1 MISPLGIVPASSRS
15 VQDAANSL
23 PSMRGTVT
31 GWFQSLILSRV
42 KKAIVDREAKETVWK
57 QQCFG
62 VLQPFSPRQLSI
74 KPEGERRWI
83 WVMLHTTPDVDLQP
97 DEEFFIKGVRYRVM
111 STNNYN
117 DYGYV
122 QYELVQDYQ
131 GG

>member
-1 MISPLGIVPASSRS
+1 MISSLGIVPANQRS
-15 VQDAANSL
+15 VQDAATAM
-23 PSMRGTVT
+23 PSMRSTIT
-31 GWFQSLILSRV
+31 GWFQTLILSRV
-42 KKAIVDREAKETVWK
+42 RKKIVDRESVEAVWK

-74 KPEGERRWI
+74 KPEGERAWI
-83 WVMLHTTPDVDLQP
+83 WVMLHTTSDVDLQP
-97 DEEFFIKGVRYRVM
+97 DEEFFIKDVRYRVM